1 MAVTVRTRKDYGRI
15 RQKRFIRVYT
25 TDEHQQTLRESFE
38 RASAK
43 TIGPWM
49 LSGWLRAIS
58 HSKRLNGWSYVAC
71 SAGMRPPCSA
81 EDAIAVDDEEEEDST
96 APMPLGIKAAVR
108 KLQKII
114 RAVRSS
120 LQRRQQWYS
129 ILSPGSIVAGMHM
142 LIFDVRTRW
151 PSTHQMMSTLS
162 TYKFASVTDPRY
174 YVYPTYDYLT
184 EFFSYY

>member
-1 MAVTVRTRKDYGRI
+1 
-15 RQKRFIRVYT
+15 
-25 TDEHQQTLRESFE
+25 
-38 RASAK
+38 
-43 TIGPWM
+43 
-49 LSGWLRAIS
+49 
-58 HSKRLNGWSYVAC
+58 
-71 SAGMRPPCSA
+71 
-81 EDAIAVDDEEEEDST
+81 
-96 APMPLGIKAAVR
+96 MPLGIKAAVR

-151 PSTHQMMSTLS
+151 SSTHQMMSTLS

-174 YVYPTYDYLT
+174 YVYPRYDYLT